1 MNFYQ
6 FLKQSLEE
14 RKNFVLNKKLC
25 KNCLSKGHQFD
36 AYSPKFTYQKDDCS
50 QKHHTLLHKNKT
62 NELVS
67 NKLESSNSKT
77 SPSTS
82 LQIITVTL
90 INGKRIIKT
99 STLLDTG
106 SDSIFITADIEK
118 QLCLKGIN
126 QEVSLS
132 KKTSSKRKIPV

>member
-1 MNFYQ
+1 MKCWLCSKSRRLMNCYQ

-36 AYSPKFTYQKDDCS
+36 AYPPKFTYQKDDCS
-50 QKHHTLLHKNKT
+50 QKHHTLLHKNKS

-82 LQIITVTL
+82 LQIRHWVRFYVHY
-90 INGKRIIKT
+90 N
-99 STLLDTG
+99 
-106 SDSIFITADIEK
+106 
-118 QLCLKGIN
+118 
-126 QEVSLS
+126 
-132 KKTSSKRKIPV
+132 